1 MRYFEQCVR
10 FLRSFQYFDIKKKK
24 FLPTCNSAIQYR
36 LNSPIQYRLNSPI
49 QYRLKPV
56 LKRGD
61 VSIISSEPTFVEW
74 EVSFTTVPFIPL
86 TDQGW
91 RSYPNTST

>member
-24 FLPTCNSAIQYR
+24 FLPTCNSA
-36 LNSPIQYRLNSPI
+36 IQYRLNSPI